1 MAAAGGEVVYAG
13 SELAGFGN
21 LVLIRHD
28 SGYVTAYAHAKEL
41 FVKRGDTVKRG
52 DVIAKAGQTGSVSS
66 PQLHFEVRKGAVA
79 LDPMKFL
86 SSSTASN

>member
-1 MAAAGGEVVYAG
+1 MVAYAG
-13 SELAGFGN
+13 NELKGYGN

-28 SGYVTAYAHAKEL
+28 GGYVTAYAHAKEL

-66 PQLHFEVRKGAVA
+66 PQLHFEVRKGATA
-79 LDPMKFL
+79 MDPLKFL
-86 SSSTASN
+86 SSSTAAN